1 VRSAE
6 RFVLRQIE
14 HIRNAALR
22 AATQDA
28 LANPRTCVLHRAS
41 MSEGIKAA
49 IVKQLLAEGL
59 IAQADADTFP
69 GGAVAGVFPPLLEEG
84 SACPRLPQTFFSAP
98 GSVYGGHHSYP
109 GGLAIHETFNE
120 LSDLQLAAGYRR
132 VYGSTRRDGLP
143 IVGRPDERSDHD
155 WAKII
160 VFQWNS
166 DGSEFP
172 ELNFGG
178 NGQTDAYG
186 EAGDS
191 RTGGHHIIGVAEA
204 MVRGLSPDFIIAQAS
219 AHSTPTSGNEYK
231 VVNWIRAA
239 AIMAGLDP
247 VKQGY
252 LRRDSANRLRLPA
265 VRQLASLD
273 LNELSPTQT
282 NVLAEYVLHNISDSD
297 FTLTGPSITIV
308 QFLLANIAADFGYD
322 PAETSRYNRQFR
334 NPALTYLSGE
344 RLLIIYGERGI
355 DGVRSEV
362 RKLRRHGIL

>member
-1 VRSAE
+1 V
-6 RFVLRQIE
+6 
-14 HIRNAALR
+14 
-22 AATQDA
+22 
-28 LANPRTCVLHRAS
+28 
-41 MSEGIKAA
+41 
-49 IVKQLLAEGL
+49 
-59 IAQADADTFP
+59 
-69 GGAVAGVFPPLLEEG
+69 
-84 SACPRLPQTFFSAP
+84 
-98 GSVYGGHHSYP
+98 
-109 GGLAIHETFNE
+109 
-120 LSDLQLAAGYRR
+120 
-132 VYGSTRRDGLP
+132 
-143 IVGRPDERSDHD
+143 VGRPDERSDIDIDEDIIVAAPIWHD

-186 EAGDS
+186 ESGES

-239 AIMAGLDP
+239 AIMVGLDP

-252 LRRDSANRLRLPA
+252 LRRDSADRLRLPA

-297 FTLTGPSITIV
+297 FTLTGPSVTIV
-308 QFLLANIAADFGYD
+308 QFLLPNIAAEFGYD

-334 NPALTYLSGE
+334 NPALTYLSAE

-355 DGVRSEV
+355 DGVRNEV